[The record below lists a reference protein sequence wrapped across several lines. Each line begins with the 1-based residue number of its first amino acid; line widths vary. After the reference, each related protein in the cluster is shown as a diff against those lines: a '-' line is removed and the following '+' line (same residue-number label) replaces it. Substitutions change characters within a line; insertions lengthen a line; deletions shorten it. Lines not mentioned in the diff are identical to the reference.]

1 MEYYIEK
8 NIHTIKCSPKEFG
21 LSLENKKKK
30 DVDKQTYVNAN
41 FFGNYSEQGEAFT
54 LPVGHLVADYDSDSK
69 WERYYCEQ
77 RGKFIGDKF
86 YFDAGKWS
94 GDTQFYGKNLTS
106 FIIENDKAKIEE
118 IKNIKD
124 SYQYAVS
131 GVPVIRNGKDVK
143 FYVDVKGQGYTGGEL
158 YATKH
163 IFIGLKQNDPN
174 IYIMGYK
181 TTTSNLIYSA
191 EMFKKLSALGYY
203 DVIKLDGGGSYH
215 FEVDGKVKDTMSEN
229 RRISGIICV
238 KNIEEEKPT
247 EDKNTVSDWA
257 KKSWDKAVEKKIV
270 SSTDPQG
277 NVTREM
283 FAFILNKI
291 GLLE

>member
-1 MEYYIEK
+1 MKYYIEE
-8 NIHTIKCSPKEFG
+8 NIHTIKCSPQEF
-21 LSLENKKKK
+21 SLVLVNEKKKN
-30 DVDKQTYVNAN
+30 VDKQAYTNAN

-54 LPVGHLVADYDSDSK
+54 LPAGHLVADYESDSK
-69 WERYYCEQ
+69 WERHYCEE
-77 RGKFIGDKF
+77 RGKFIGEKF
-86 YFDAGKWS
+86 YYDAGKWA
-94 GDTQFYGKNLTS
+94 GDSQFYGKSLTS
-106 FIIENDKAKIEE
+106 LIIENNKARIEE
-118 IKNIKD
+118 IKNIQD
-124 SYQYAVS
+124 SYQYVVS

-143 FYVDVKGQGYTGGEL
+143 YYGDVTGQGYNTSVL

-163 IFIGLKQNDPN
+163 IFVGLKKNDSN

-181 TTTSNLIYSA
+181 TTSANLIYSA

-215 FEVDGKVKDTMSEN
+215 FEVNGSVKDTMSEN

-247 EDKNTVSDWA
+247 EDKDTVSDWA
-257 KKSWDKAVEKKIV
+257 KISWDKAVEKKIV